1 MELAEALLH
10 TLNVVGEETG
20 KEKEG
25 TGRLPAKSHH
35 LAGFSA
41 IARTQREIKIPPPR
55 LLGVTGDN
63 SGCTHAAWGDMRY
76 NSGCT
81 QALSPLCFESW
92 NQLRLEE
99 DEGSRE

>member
-25 TGRLPAKSHH
+25 TGRAACEVPCH

-41 IARTQREIKIPPPR
+41 IARTQREIKIPPLR
-55 LLGVTGDN
+55 LLGG
-63 SGCTHAAWGDMRY
+63 HEI
-76 NSGCT
+76 T
-81 QALSPLCFESW
+81 QAAQAAHRRCLLSALSH
-92 NQLRLEE
+92 
-99 DEGSRE
+99 GTSYG